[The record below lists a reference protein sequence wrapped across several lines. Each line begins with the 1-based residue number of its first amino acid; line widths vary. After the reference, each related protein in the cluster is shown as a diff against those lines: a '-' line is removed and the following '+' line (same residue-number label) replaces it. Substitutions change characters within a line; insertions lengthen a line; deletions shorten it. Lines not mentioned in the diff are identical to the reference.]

1 MNFVFLSPHFPP
13 NYYLFAVHLK
23 NLGANVLGLG
33 DEPYDLLRPEL
44 KAGLTEYFQV
54 SNLHN
59 YDELQRACGYFTHR
73 YGKIDRLDS
82 HNEYWL
88 ATEARLRTDFNIQ
101 GIKDDTIARIKQK
114 SLMKEVF
121 RSAGV
126 QVARG
131 RVVRSLEDARQL
143 IAETGYPVVAKPDS
157 GVGAA
162 KTFKIMNDQDLKS
175 FFAQAPSVD
184 YIMEEFVDG
193 IIMSFDGLADRDGNL
208 VFYTAHQYSQGIM
221 ETVNE
226 DANVYYYSL
235 RQIPEDL
242 EEAGRRVLNA
252 FKVSERFFHFEFFRR
267 RSDNCIVALEVN
279 MRPPGGLTTDMFNYA
294 NDIDI
299 YFQWAH
305 LLIHNRFTAEYSR
318 KYHCAYIGRKNNR
331 SYLRSHEEV
340 LRDIDCCMVHHE
352 PISGVFSTA
361 LGDYGYLVRSPEL
374 EAIHAMAEYIQAVY
388 PG

>member
-23 NLGANVLGLG
+23 HLGANVLGLG

-44 KAGLTEYFQV
+44 KAGLTEYYQV
-54 SNLHN
+54 NNLHN
-59 YDELQRACGYFTHR
+59 YDELLRACGYFTHR

-88 ATEARLRTDFNIQ
+88 ATEAHLRTDFNIP
-101 GIKDDTIARIKQK
+101 GIKDDTIALIKQK
-114 SLMKEVF
+114 SMMKEVF

-131 RVVRSLEDARQL
+131 RVVHSLEDARQL
-143 IAETGYPVVAKPDS
+143 IAETGYPVVTKPDS
-157 GVGAA
+157 GVGAT
-162 KTFKIMNDQDLKS
+162 KTFKIMNPHDLES

-193 IIMSFDGLADRDGNL
+193 VILSFDGLADRDGNI

-267 RSDNCIVALEVN
+267 RSDDCIVALEVN

-299 YFQWAH
+299 YYQWAH
-305 LLIHNRFTAEYSR
+305 LLVHNRFTAEYSR
-318 KYHCAYIGRKNNR
+318 KYHCAYIGRKANR
-331 SYLRSHEEV
+331 NYLHSHEEV
-340 LRDIDCCMVHHE
+340 LSNIDCCMVHHE
-352 PISGVFSTA
+352 PISGVFSNA

-374 EAIHAMAEYIQAVY
+374 EAIHAMAEYIQTEQ